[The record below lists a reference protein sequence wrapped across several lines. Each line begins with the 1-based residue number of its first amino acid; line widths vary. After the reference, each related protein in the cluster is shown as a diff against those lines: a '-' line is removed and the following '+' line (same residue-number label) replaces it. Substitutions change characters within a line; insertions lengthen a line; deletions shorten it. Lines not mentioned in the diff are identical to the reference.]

1 MSVETVA
8 RRYAGA
14 LADVVTKSGEATKIQ
29 SELKQFEEILTSNQ
43 NLFEALSNPAIAHN
57 SKERVLESLLA
68 KTKPAPATANFLRI
82 LLQNGRLTNLG
93 VINKRFAS
101 VLEERAGIVSGKVIS
116 ARALSAAEKKEIQ
129 TNLEKTLEKTV
140 SLDFDID
147 TNIIGGVV
155 TKIGST
161 VYDGS
166 VKTQLENLK
175 AQLVNG

>member
-116 ARALSAAEKKEIQ
+116 ARLLSDQEKKDIQ
-129 TNLEKTLEKTV
+129 KNLEKTLAKTV

-161 VYDGS
+161 VYDSS

>member
-116 ARALSAAEKKEIQ
+116 ARALSAKEKKEIQ